1 MSVTVDA
8 SPLAPEQPVRGT
20 RKRLEHIDAMRPVKQ
35 AGVVSTHTLLAFA
48 PVGAGLAVGASLQ
61 LLHVTREAFL
71 FVSACMLAYSL
82 RETLRID
89 GHTFWRRRFAAVA
102 VPYLCWTVIYFFFIA
117 PTISESF
124 SARVGHLFYLFATGY
139 YQLYYLVVLLE
150 FYALFPLF
158 LLLLR
163 RTRGHHG
170 TLLVVSGVIQVLY
183 VSLMHW
189 QVFPSWMQGFWA
201 SREVTSYQF
210 YLIAG
215 MVVALHLDEV
225 HGWLC
230 THVRP
235 VIIFT
240 LASALAA
247 EGWYYLASYHVVS
260 WLGANSDPF
269 QPIVIPFNIG
279 AIACIYLIGVAL
291 VDRRRTART
300 RAVVSSGSDD
310 AYGVYLA
317 QMIFITA
324 LTWLGWKHLSA
335 VVPWPILCIVTVAIV
350 FLACVGLTELL
361 ARTPLAKP
369 LTGRTR
375 VPRRPRADHSP
386 PAALDREEVV
396 PSVGGDDVGD
406 GLGDGPVAGVDG
418 MPVGTQR

>member
-1 MSVTVDA
+1 MTVDA
-8 SPLAPEQPVRGT
+8 SPLAPAEPVRGT

-48 PVGAGLAVGASLQ
+48 PLGAGLAVGASLQ

-82 RETLRID
+82 RDTLRID
-89 GHTFWRRRFAAVA
+89 GHTFWRRRFAAVG
-102 VPYLCWTVIYFFFIA
+102 VPYLCWTVIYFLFTA
-117 PTISESF
+117 RTVSESA

-158 LLLLR
+158 LLLVR
-163 RTRGHHG
+163 RTKGHHG
-170 TLLVVSGVIQVLY
+170 TLLAVSAAVQVVY

-189 QVFPSWMQGFWA
+189 QVFPGWMQGFWA

-215 MVVALHLDEV
+215 ILVALHLDEV
-225 HGWLC
+225 HQWLC
-230 THVRP
+230 AHVRL
-235 VIIFT
+235 VVTFT
-240 LASALAA
+240 LASALVA

-300 RAVVSSGSDD
+300 RAAVTTGSDD

-361 ARTPLAKP
+361 ARTALAKP
-369 LTGRTR
+369 LTGRSR
-375 VPRRPRADHSP
+375 VPRRPRPDRVP
-386 PAALDREEVV
+386 TAASDGREVRR
-396 PSVGGDDVGD
+396 SVGGEYGGD
-406 GLGDGPVAGVDG
+406 GPGDGPVAGVVG

>member
-1 MSVTVDA
+1 M
-8 SPLAPEQPVRGT
+8 
-20 RKRLEHIDAMRPVKQ
+20 
-35 AGVVSTHTLLAFA
+35 
-48 PVGAGLAVGASLQ
+48 
-61 LLHVTREAFL
+61 
-71 FVSACMLAYSL
+71 
-82 RETLRID
+82 
-89 GHTFWRRRFAAVA
+89 
-102 VPYLCWTVIYFFFIA
+102 PYLCWTVIYFLFTA
-117 PTISESF
+117 PTVSESV

-170 TLLVVSGVIQVLY
+170 TLLAVSGAVQVLY

-189 QVFPSWMQGFWA
+189 QVFPGWMQGFWA

-225 HGWLC
+225 HRWLC
-230 THVRP
+230 AHVRL
-235 VIIFT
+235 VVIFT
-240 LASALAA
+240 LASALVA

-300 RAVVSSGSDD
+300 RAVVTSGSDD

-361 ARTPLAKP
+361 ARTALAKP

-375 VPRRPRADHSP
+375 VPRRSARRPRVARGGGP
-386 PAALDREEVV
+386 WGGRGAQWAARRRRWPRRWPGSRRRWD
-396 PSVGGDDVGD
+396 
-406 GLGDGPVAGVDG
+406 AGWDPTVTG
-418 MPVGTQR
+418 HRPR